1 LASSEIGASSKDPGR
16 FAFWGYRCKFC
27 SDPKIAHEQSPMGKF
42 GVPLSHIGR

>member
-42 GVPLSHIGR
+42 GNAL